1 MLTRSA
7 LRPSLAAFD
16 FVPASPTPLQ
26 IPFLFTYGG
35 LACVVDEAAPTVLYC
50 IDQSINGIGTPWMS
64 FSVTGAPLGRIAC
77 RFLVWGSTLYMFGG
91 FNPLPQP
98 VTQSND
104 LWALDITGAVKT
116 GAATWSQASP
126 QADATGNVVG
136 YPMPRIGF
144 SWTPYE
150 IGAIMFGGLSRPNN
164 ATGNP
169 FDCIFIPRGQ
179 QPRGDCAFFQHV
191 WALLPGFASA
201 SGVIPP
207 TAWVMLNPGGDGRAP
222 AGRVLHTA
230 GQMGNQL
237 YVFGG
242 LTQMGPVQDLWAF
255 DLTNSAWAQCTSIGP
270 QPPFNAGWGVGV
282 VMGYVSKSRGRA
294 LNLRGALTPTAP
306 PPAPLAPC
314 STSST
319 TSSSTTG
326 TASLRT
332 RGSCGAGRPS

>member
-1 MLTRSA
+1 MSPCRAGAVSA
-7 LRPSLAAFD
+7 RAPCLAHARPSLAAFD

-91 FNPLPQP
+91 FNPLQTP

-116 GAATWSQASP
+116 GAATWAQASP
-126 QADATGNVVG
+126 PADVTGNVVG
-136 YPMPRIGF
+136 YPMPRIGH
-144 SWTPYE
+144 SWTPYD

-169 FDCIFIPRGQ
+169 FDCIFVPRGQ
-179 QPRGDCAFFQHV
+179 QPRGDCAFFSHV
-191 WALLPGFASA
+191 WAFLPGFASA

-230 GQMGNQL
+230 GRIGNQL

-282 VMGYVSKSRGRA
+282 VMGYVSKTPGAMREARARAMHGRILQFA
-294 LNLRGALTPTAP
+294 YASQARAP
-306 PPAPLAPC
+306 PAE
-314 STSST
+314 
-319 TSSSTTG
+319 
-326 TASLRT
+326 R
-332 RGSCGAGRPS
+332 